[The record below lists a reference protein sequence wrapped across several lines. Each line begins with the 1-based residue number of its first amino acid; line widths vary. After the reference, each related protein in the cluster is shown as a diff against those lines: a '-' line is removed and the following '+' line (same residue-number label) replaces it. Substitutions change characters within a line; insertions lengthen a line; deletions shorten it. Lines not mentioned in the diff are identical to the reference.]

1 MVGSQHSWK
10 NKFNDGIETVGVIVG
25 VVVLVN
31 VFVGVT
37 VGVVVIVGVGG
48 GQEPL
53 TQGPVIEII
62 TLGSSVDGNLP
73 QTYNVVRPAI
83 VP

>member
-1 MVGSQHSWK
+1 V
-10 NKFNDGIETVGVIVG
+10 TVLVGVIVG
-25 VVVLVN
+25 VY
-31 VFVGVT
+31 VGVA
-37 VGVVVIVGVGG
+37 VGG

-53 TQGPVIEII
+53 TQGPVIDIV
-62 TLGSSVDGNLP
+62 TLGSSVDGDLP